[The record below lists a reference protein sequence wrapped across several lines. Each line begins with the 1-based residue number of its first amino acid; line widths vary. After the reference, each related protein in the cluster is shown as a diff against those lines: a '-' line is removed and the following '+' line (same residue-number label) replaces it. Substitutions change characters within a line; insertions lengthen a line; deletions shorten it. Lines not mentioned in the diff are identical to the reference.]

1 MLLASIDGLVVV
13 PQADGVA
20 RGLGAARFRDRPR
33 PTDWRE
39 PDWICY
45 TPPITWASLYRNW
58 GILP

>member
-1 MLLASIDGLVVV
+1 MVLASIGGLVVV

-39 PDWICY
+39 PD
-45 TPPITWASLYRNW
+45 
-58 GILP
+58 